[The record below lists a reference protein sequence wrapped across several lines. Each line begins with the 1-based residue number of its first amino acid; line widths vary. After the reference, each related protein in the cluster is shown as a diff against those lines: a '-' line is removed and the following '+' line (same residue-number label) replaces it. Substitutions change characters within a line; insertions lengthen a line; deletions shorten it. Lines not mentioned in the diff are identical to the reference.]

1 MKKETIQRRL
11 KKANVNKGTASYRL
25 LTEWLNA
32 EGNNVIRP
40 CWTSGRGRFTTNLDY
55 TEQLKSLLSSL
66 RVRYI
71 VGNDAPKG
79 GKCSNFVVVVL
90 DNKKPYHLIIN
101 HMSEFYGSKKEAK
114 KRLIDAFLNGENI
127 SHKSWEL

>member
-1 MKKETIQRRL
+1 MR
-11 KKANVNKGTASYRL
+11 KGTIKKRL
-25 LTEWLNA
+25 ERMAPNRATIAYKLINNWLNV
-32 EGNNVIRP
+32 EGNMVIRP

-55 TEQLKSLLSSL
+55 TEDLIRLLNDL
-66 RVRYI
+66 RVRHI

-79 GKCSNFVVVVL
+79 GKCGNFVVIIL